1 MSAARGMKVHG
12 ALAEAFYAEGVRAQF
27 GLMGDA
33 NMLWMLDLAERE
45 AVSTYH
51 VRHEHCAVG
60 MAMGYHSATGRV
72 GVASVTCGPGFTQIM
87 TALSTAVRARI
98 PLIVCAGEAPL
109 SVRGYG
115 QGIDQPPFAAACG
128 AHYVAMH
135 VPEALQACVNEAF
148 HHAQAF
154 RTPIVLGV
162 PVDVQKMDAAETP
175 YRPVSGLIPVLP
187 PAEPDAPTVEYLAER
202 LYRAERPLIVAGRGA
217 VRAGCGPLLREL
229 AEAGDALLANTLLAR
244 GLFDDDELSLG
255 VVGGYASVTAE
266 RLARQADLVLAF
278 GASLSSHTTNSGK
291 LFAAAEVVQVD
302 IAPVGWRAGRQVAD
316 RYVRADCRLTATAVL
331 ARLRE
336 MGAKA
341 GKNRTPDRAAML
353 AAGDEK
359 PAFAIASGEVDPREA
374 FAVLAR
380 EIPHDFDIVSG
391 SAHQAYWHAAE
402 MRGGDPE
409 RYHAIRDFGAIGNS
423 LSIAVGVAAARGNGR
438 VVLFEGD
445 GSLMMH
451 IQELDTLQ
459 REGVKLL
466 IVCCNDGAYG
476 GESHTLKAEGRDPS
490 SAIFGR
496 PDFAGIARAFGLR
509 GATIRN
515 VAELDGLLA
524 EYEAGDSAMIWD
536 MHVSLNV
543 TTPRKARQ
551 VRALADGEG
560 VAAH

>member
-1 MSAARGMKVHG
+1 MKVHD
-12 ALAEAFYAEGVRAQF
+12 ALADAFYAEGVRAQF

-33 NMLWMLDLAERE
+33 NMLWMLDLAGKHG
-45 AVSTYH
+45 VSTHH

-87 TALSTAVRARI
+87 TALATAVRARI
-98 PLIVCAGEAPL
+98 PLVVCAGEAPL

-135 VPEALQACVNEAF
+135 VPGALQVCVNEAF
-148 HHAQAF
+148 HQAQAF
-154 RTPIVLGV
+154 GTPVVLGV
-162 PVDVQKMDAAETP
+162 PVDVQRMEAVAAA
-175 YRPVSGLIPVLP
+175 YRPVSGLIPQLAPV
-187 PAEPDAPTVEYLAER
+187 APDAATVEYLAER
-202 LYRAERPLIVAGRGA
+202 LHRAERPLIVAGRGA
-217 VRAGCGPLLREL
+217 VRAGCAVLLRDL
-229 AEAGDALLANTLLAR
+229 AAEADALLASTLLAR
-244 GLFDDDELSLG
+244 GVFDGDEMSLG
-255 VVGGYASVTAE
+255 VVGGYASMVAE
-266 RLARQADLVLAF
+266 GFARRADLVLAF
-278 GASLSSHTTNSGK
+278 GASLSSHTTDNGQ

-302 IAPVGWRAGRQVAD
+302 TAPVGWRAGRQVAD
-316 RYVRADCRLTATAVL
+316 RYVRADCRLTASAVL
-331 ARLRE
+331 QRLRA
-336 MGAKA
+336 MAPKPA
-341 GKNRTPDRAAML
+341 KNRVPRTAATL

-359 PAFAIASGEVDPREA
+359 PVFEVAPDEVDPRQA

-380 EIPHDFDIVSG
+380 EIPRDFDIVSG

-423 LSIAVGVAAARGNGR
+423 LSIAAGVAAARGNGR

-451 IQELDTLQ
+451 IQELDTLKRQ
-459 REGVKLL
+459 GIKLL

-509 GATIRN
+509 GATVRS
-515 VAELDGLLA
+515 VADLDGLLA
-524 EYEAGDSAMIWD
+524 EYEAGDGAMIWD

-551 VRALADGEG
+551 VRALAEGKG